1 MTSQLSEWLASKR
14 TQTTSAGKD
23 VETRELHHWWQWE
36 LVAVGSGGGGNWWRC
51 ELVRQF
57 LKKLE

>member
-23 VETRELHHWWQWE
+23 VETRELHRWWQWE

-51 ELVRQF
+51 ELVAV
-57 LKKLE
+57 